1 MSGKSG
7 RAAKASETVL
17 VVEDE
22 VLLRLTIAAYL
33 RDCGYKVIEAA
44 DADEAVLV
52 LQQPELDIDVLFT
65 DIEMPGAMDGF
76 GLAQWTR
83 ANRPGLDVILAGTA
97 PRAVNAAANLCEDGP
112 MPKPYDPQLVLDRI
126 RRLSAA
132 RPPKRPTTAPKKE

>member
-1 MSGKSG
+1 M
-7 RAAKASETVL
+7 
-17 VVEDE
+17 
-22 VLLRLTIAAYL
+22 
-33 RDCGYKVIEAA
+33 
-44 DADEAVLV
+44 LV
-52 LQQPELDIDVLFT
+52 LKQPDLDIDVLLT

-112 MPKPYDPQLVLDRI
+112 MPKPYEQQLVLDRI